1 MRINELFKKTLTS
14 ISALN
19 ILPFVLTATLLLS
32 CSDDTT
38 DVDGRIYTDVPTSLI
53 SDPAKLKMLQSI
65 QDLDDG
71 RFFYLDYTADYK
83 LDLMKESSITTNAG
97 LIGFVL
103 RFAQGSCQCKAE
115 L

>member
-19 ILPFVLTATLLLS
+19 ILPFVLTATLFLS

-38 DVDGRIYTDVPTSLI
+38 TDVDGRRYTDVPASLI

-83 LDLMKESSITTNAG
+83 LDLMIPKTSPN
-97 LIGFVL
+97 F
-103 RFAQGSCQCKAE
+103 
-115 L
+115 